1 MYQSKAQVN
10 SVMVKI
16 KIMLYASQKDIK
28 HRLGIDQS
36 AATAHDCWANHVAI
50 SYFFG
55 TRTPLFFLS
64 INFSF

>member
-10 SVMVKI
+10 SVMVKTKI
-16 KIMLYASQKDIK
+16 KSNAPQKAIK
-28 HRLGIDQS
+28 HWLGIHQS